1 MAFFDKVNKMAK
13 NLGEMAEGAMENGK
27 LNMKI
32 MEEKA
37 GMAEAY
43 AQLGEVVYNQ
53 YKSGVDQSARI
64 MELINKIDGHQAAI
78 NAAQAP
84 APQPA
89 PVQPAP
95 AYAPPVQQA
104 AAEEPVPVMDPVPE
118 APVEVVCEE
127 EPVAEVICEEA
138 APEAEV
144 QAEPA
149 PVEASAPEPAPVPEP
164 APAPP
169 AGPKFCGGCGSRLDV
184 GARFCGNCGTPVA

>member
-27 LNMKI
+27 LNIKI

-53 YKSGVDQSARI
+53 YKTGQDQSARI

-89 PVQPAP
+89 PVQSAP
-95 AYAPPVQQA
+95 AYVPPVQQTPEPA
-104 AAEEPVPVMDPVPE
+104 YEVPAEEPVSVMDPVPE
-118 APVEVVCEE
+118 AADIPTDV
-127 EPVAEVICEEA
+127 PAE
-138 APEAEV
+138 
-144 QAEPA
+144 EPA
-149 PVEASAPEPAPVPEP
+149 PVMEEIPAEIPEEDPAPEPV
-164 APAPP
+164 PAPP
-169 AGPKFCGGCGSRLDV
+169 AGPKFCGGCGTKLEP
-184 GARFCGNCGTPVA
+184 GARFCGSCGTPVV

>member
-27 LNMKI
+27 LNIKI

-53 YKSGVDQSARI
+53 YKTGQDQSARI

-89 PVQPAP
+89 PVQSAP
-95 AYAPPVQQA
+95 AYVPPVQQTPEPA
-104 AAEEPVPVMDPVPE
+104 YEVPAEEPVSVMDPVPE
-118 APVEVVCEE
+118 AADIPTDV
-127 EPVAEVICEEA
+127 PAE
-138 APEAEV
+138 
-144 QAEPA
+144 EPA
-149 PVEASAPEPAPVPEP
+149 PVMEEIPAEIPEEDPAPV
-164 APAPP
+164 PAPP
-169 AGPKFCGGCGSRLDV
+169 AGPKFCGGCGAKLEP
-184 GARFCGNCGTPVA
+184 GARFCGSCGTPVV